1 MQNKIDQHRKPSRYP
16 LRATA
21 RRILRAQ
28 THRDERIF
36 HSRAAFLATLGISA
50 LDERVPRPEFR
61 PPSQKLLWRTSVSS
75 SKGPVPRS

>member
-28 THRDERIF
+28 TDRDERIF
-36 HSRAAFLATLGISA
+36 HSRAAFLAALGISA
-50 LDERVPRPEFR
+50 LDEPVSRSGFR
-61 PPSQKLLWRTSVSS
+61 VSS
-75 SKGPVPRS
+75 SKTAHRRPILRS